1 MFGSGIGGQT
11 PCDIIYENT
20 EIAAGVVTL
29 RQKCR
34 FTDPCEWVAVGP
46 TANEIDGVVG
56 KNPASAICSQ
66 TPLCSSNCTWEKIK
80 VSADAGAGNVLAV
93 YGVSWELHVR
103 AVGTTLKY
111 NHPSFGVLIYT
122 ASDDEPWLCD
132 NVNTLY
138 LTSRGDLP
146 DGVMPESICVRPRYS
161 GCGGD
166 FRYDIKS
173 DAYDTVEH
181 QIACCDPA
189 CGSIGP
195 IPIRIMCC
203 NRLEQCETTF
213 VAQTTLLGIED
224 PAGPSYLGSCTLH
237 GVLWTGVHYCDG
249 NRWLADWYCGSPRV
263 FFTTT
268 VHTHDC
274 CPLTISVEPFP
285 ENFGGVA
292 CCPKADCTCN
302 LRDEVTLSF
311 TIVEPGAITASNCGP
326 DPADCPDN
334 AFDSPIS
341 ITMPREGAG
350 AKYVGRV
357 CSLLGEPFE
366 FQLTCGRDGL
376 NDTDAPI
383 GDYQL
388 LIFPPGG
395 FSTCLTTPAL
405 RYSEMQQNQV
415 SAPAILLEFDDYFC
429 GDDHEDV
436 DCRVFTNITITG

>member
-1 MFGSGIGGQT
+1 MITYRVDQM
-11 PCDIIYENT
+11 
-20 EIAAGVVTL
+20 
-29 RQKCR
+29 
-34 FTDPCEWVAVGP
+34 
-46 TANEIDGVVG
+46 
-56 KNPASAICSQ
+56 
-66 TPLCSSNCTWEKIK
+66 
-80 VSADAGAGNVLAV
+80 
-93 YGVSWELHVR
+93 
-103 AVGTTLKY
+103 
-111 NHPSFGVLIYT
+111 
-122 ASDDEPWLCD
+122 EPFLCD
-132 NVNTLY
+132 NVNTLH
-138 LTSRGDLP
+138 LEAQGNLP

-161 GCGGD
+161 GCGGAMD
-166 FRYDIKS
+166 YDIKS

-302 LRDEVTLSF
+302 LRSEVTLSF

-326 DPADCPDN
+326 DPADCPDD

-341 ITMPREGAG
+341 ITMPREGIG
-350 AKYVGRV
+350 PKYVGRV
-357 CSLLGEPFE
+357 CRMLGEPFI
-366 FQLTCGRDGL
+366 FQLTCGKDGI

-388 LIFPPGG
+388 SIFPPGG
-395 FSTCLTTPAL
+395 FSTCLTTDAL
-405 RYSEMQQNQV
+405 RYSEFQQNKV
-415 SAPAILLEFDDYFC
+415 SAPAILLEFDDFFC